1 MAEQNG
7 RIVGGKYVLDNHEKV
22 NRAIYG
28 FVTSGGQMKGG
39 VGEDASDDAIL
50 AEYDRLGG
58 LVLLAGRKVKTGS
71 FYDLVARKPR
81 TEPKVV
87 LVVKTSKG
95 FIEVP
100 ADKIPVEAL
109 AEEMAEADPEAESDN
124 ADEEESEDKPDKSSK
139 PAKGK
144 KKADSVD
151 EE

>member
-1 MAEQNG
+1 MAEQKG
-7 RIVGGKYVLDNHEKV
+7 QIVSGKYVLDNPEKV

-28 FVTSGGQMKGG
+28 FVSSGGQMKGG
-39 VGEDASDDAIL
+39 VGEGASDDAIL

-58 LVLLAGRKVKTGS
+58 LILLGGRKVKTGS
-71 FYDLVARKPR
+71 FYDILAKKPR
-81 TEPKVV
+81 ATPKVI

-95 FIEVP
+95 FVEVP

-109 AEEMAEADPEAESDN
+109 AEEMADDVAPESDED
-124 ADEEESEDKPDKSSK
+124 DENDGEESPAKSSK

-144 KKADSVD
+144 KKADSAD